1 MLSQPNYD
9 RPPGIELR
17 LKWRRTW
24 PDREHDFTA
33 ETERGYSTRIYWRAT
48 GSPETAGWFW
58 ASNTERGI
66 APTAREAAKAVEDA
80 YFAWLT
86 RRPVPDQPDVDRDD
100 RDAAGRE
107 NEGEQPG

>member
-1 MLSQPNYD
+1 MTLTPNYH

-24 PDREHDFTA
+24 QDKEHDFTA
-33 ETERGYSTRIYWRAT
+33 ETERGYSTRIYWRST

-58 ASNTERGI
+58 ASYTSSGT

-80 YFAWLT
+80 YFARLA
-86 RRPVPDQPDVDRDD
+86 RRPVPEKPAVDRHDSD
-100 RDAAGRE
+100 GAGQE
-107 NEGEQPG
+107 NGSEQPG

>member
-9 RPPGIELR
+9 NPAGIELR
-17 LKWRRTW
+17 LRWRRTW
-24 PDREHDFTA
+24 EDKDHDYTA

-58 ASNTERGI
+58 ASYTSSGT

-80 YFAWLT
+80 YFEWSA
-86 RRPVPDQPDVDRDD
+86 RRPVPEKPNIDRHDGD
-100 RDAAGRE
+100 GAGRE
-107 NEGEQPG
+107 DGASQPG

>member
-1 MLSQPNYD
+1 MTLTPNYD

-17 LKWRRTW
+17 LKWRCTW

-33 ETERGYSTRIYWRAT
+33 ETERGYSTRIYWRST

-58 ASNTERGI
+58 ASYTSSGT

-80 YFAWLT
+80 YFEWSA
-86 RRPVPDQPDVDRDD
+86 RRPVPQQPDVDRDNGD
-100 RDAAGRE
+100 GAGRE
-107 NEGEQPG
+107 DRACQPG